1 MYISHGRF
9 LILIKR
15 WRATSVTLCATLER
29 FFMKTLLPIEPSRS
43 DGTIRNWTALAVAV
57 GISCFPV
64 VSALADG
71 HKGGGNAGGGGHVTG
86 GGHAGGGAHMA
97 PGGGH
102 GGGGGRGGGAPHFVS
117 GGGGHRGGGGH
128 FNASR
133 QAPTGHSGGG
143 GHLSANRHGG
153 GPSHQGGGHQNGA
166 FSSNKGNNFAAH
178 NQSNR
183 TAQHRAINQEK
194 RQNNRV
200 TNQTVVH
207 RNNSRINSFTETR
220 KIIHQNNGERLR
232 SRALIMNRTGSFDRS
247 ITRGRAQGLMNQ
259 RLNKIDNRTWTGR
272 GQFCARRFDA
282 SNHCWFRRGGFWWR
296 CNFWGAHA
304 FCNRLIVRGFAPG
317 LCWGWYDNI
326 CWGNIVVGMP
336 LDLVDYYYPEPVYT
350 TYTTYDGD
358 EATVY
363 FYANGDGQ
371 YKRVTVVDGN
381 VVDVQIVSVIV

>member
-1 MYISHGRF
+1 MYISYGRF
-9 LILIKR
+9 LILIER

-29 FFMKTLLPIEPSRS
+29 FFMKTLLAIERFRS

-86 GGHAGGGAHMA
+86 GGH
-97 PGGGH
+97 
-102 GGGGGRGGGAPHFVS
+102 
-117 GGGGHRGGGGH
+117 RGGGGH

-133 QAPTGHSGGG
+133 QVPIGHSGGG

-153 GPSHQGGGHQNGA
+153 GPSHQGGGYQNGA

-183 TAQHRAINQEK
+183 TAQHRATNQEK

-207 RNNSRINSFTETR
+207 RNDSRINSFAETR
-220 KIIHQNNGERLR
+220 KIIHQNNGERLK

-259 RLNKIDNRTWTGR
+259 QLNKIANRTWTGR
-272 GQFCARRFDA
+272 GQFCAKRFDG
-282 SNHCWFRRGGFWWR
+282 SNHCWFRREGFWWR

-304 FCNRLIVRGFAPG
+304 FCNRLIVLGFAPG

-350 TYTTYDGD
+350 MYTTYDGD

>member
-1 MYISHGRF
+1 MYISHRRF
-9 LILIKR
+9 LILTER
-15 WRATSVTLCATLER
+15 RRAASVTLCATLER
-29 FFMKTLLPIEPSRS
+29 FFMKTLLPIERFRA

-71 HKGGGNAGGGGHVTG
+71 HKGGGNAGGGE
-86 GGHAGGGAHMA
+86 
-97 PGGGH
+97 
-102 GGGGGRGGGAPHFVS
+102 
-117 GGGGHRGGGGH
+117 
-128 FNASR
+128 
-133 QAPTGHSGGG
+133 Q
-143 GHLSANRHGG
+143 
-153 GPSHQGGGHQNGA
+153 QNSA

-178 NQSNR
+178 NESNR
-183 TAQHRAINQEK
+183 TAQHRAISQEQ

-200 TNQTVVH
+200 TNQTVVY
-207 RNNSRINSFTETR
+207 RNNSRINSFAETR
-220 KIIHQNNGERLR
+220 KIIHQNNGERLK

-259 RLNKIDNRTWTGR
+259 QLNKIANRTWTGR
-272 GQFCARRFDA
+272 GQFCAKRFDA

-304 FCNRLIVRGFAPG
+304 FCNRLIVLGFAPG

-336 LDLVDYYYPEPVYT
+336 LDLVDYYYPEPVNT

-363 FYANGDGQ
+363 FYANVDGQ
-371 YKRVTVVDGN
+371 YKRVTVVDRN
-381 VVDVQIVSVIV
+381 VVDVQIVSVTGLVSLRC

>member
-1 MYISHGRF
+1 MYISYGRF
-9 LILIKR
+9 LILIER
-15 WRATSVTLCATLER
+15 WRATTVTLCATLER
-29 FFMKTLLPIEPSRS
+29 FFMKTLLPSERFRS

-57 GISCFPV
+57 GISCFPA

-97 PGGGH
+97 RGGGH
-102 GGGGGRGGGAPHFVS
+102 GGGGAPHFVS

-143 GHLSANRHGG
+143 GHLSVNRHGG
-153 GPSHQGGGHQNGA
+153 GPSHQGGGYQNGA

-194 RQNNRV
+194 RPNNRV
-200 TNQTVVH
+200 TNQTVVQ
-207 RNNSRINSFTETR
+207 RNNSRINSFAETR
-220 KIIHQNNGERLR
+220 KIIHQNNGERLK
-232 SRALIMNRTGSFDRS
+232 SRALVMNRTGSFDRS

>member
-1 MYISHGRF
+1 MYISYGRF

-71 HKGGGNAGGGGHVTG
+71 HKGGGNAGGGGHV
-86 GGHAGGGAHMA
+86 
-97 PGGGH
+97 

-133 QAPTGHSGGG
+133 QAPAGHSGGG
-143 GHLSANRHGG
+143 GHLSANRHDG

-207 RNNSRINSFTETR
+207 RNNSRINSFAETR
-220 KIIHQNNGERLR
+220 KIIHQNNGERLK
-232 SRALIMNRTGSFDRS
+232 SRALIMNRTSSFDRS

-259 RLNKIDNRTWTGR
+259 RLNKIANRTWTGR
-272 GQFCARRFDA
+272 GQFCLAA
-282 SNHCWFRRGGFWWR
+282 GS
-296 CNFWGAHA
+296 
-304 FCNRLIVRGFAPG
+304 
-317 LCWGWYDNI
+317 
-326 CWGNIVVGMP
+326 
-336 LDLVDYYYPEPVYT
+336 
-350 TYTTYDGD
+350 
-358 EATVY
+358 
-363 FYANGDGQ
+363 
-371 YKRVTVVDGN
+371 
-381 VVDVQIVSVIV
+381 SS